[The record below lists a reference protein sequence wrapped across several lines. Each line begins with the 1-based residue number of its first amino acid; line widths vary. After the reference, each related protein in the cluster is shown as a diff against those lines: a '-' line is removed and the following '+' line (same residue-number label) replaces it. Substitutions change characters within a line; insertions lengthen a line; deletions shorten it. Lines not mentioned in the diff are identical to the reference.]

1 MLKELINKYHRV
13 TVLFSFSFDEDS
25 TGVALAIYNILKNY
39 KKSVEI
45 VSYNKKDIPI
55 YLDFLPNFSK
65 IKDKIDFDNSLIIYC
80 DKRCVNLFNLNNREI
95 LNLDF
100 YKKSQNYTS
109 MWEIAFKLFKS
120 DFVIDRNSATC
131 FYTSFLLDIKY
142 FKTNSLTKEVF
153 DVSSDIIADDIDI
166 SEISY
171 NLNQRKSL
179 SSLRI
184 LGSTLQELTLHC
196 NGEVSIMIVT
206 KENIKKSGA
215 KYSDLL
221 EVVNYGISLVTVKI
235 SIVLIELDNSIYI
248 YLRGKKDIDVLSLAL
263 NYGGSGEKM
272 ASYFEIK
279 IDNIEVFL
287 KDLINNIKE
296 MELLNEIQTK

>member
-1 MLKELINKYHRV
+1 MLKYKTYNIKELIDRHHRV
-13 TVLFSFSFDEDS
+13 TIIFSFSFDGDS
-25 TGVALAIYNILKNY
+25 TGVALGIYAILKRY
-39 KKSVEI
+39 KKSVE
-45 VSYNKKDIPI
+45 VVTHNKKDIPI

-65 IKDKIDFDNSLIIYC
+65 IKDKIDFDDSLIIYC
-80 DKRCVNLFNLNNREI
+80 DSQSTNLFNLDNREI
-95 LNLDF
+95 LTLD
-100 YKKSQNYTS
+100 YISIWKVT
-109 MWEIAFKLFKS
+109 FKLFKPY
-120 DFVIDRNSATC
+120 FVIDKSSATC
-131 FYTSFLLDIKY
+131 FYTSFLLDTQF
-142 FKTNSLTKEVF
+142 FKTNSLSKEAF
-153 DVSSDIIADDIDI
+153 DVSWDIIADGIDI

-184 LGSTLQELTLHC
+184 LVSTLQELTLRC

-206 KENIKKSGA
+206 KENMKKSGA

-221 EVVNYGISLVTVKI
+221 EIINYGISLVTVKI
-235 SIVLIELDNSIYI
+235 SIVLIELDNSVHVS
-248 YLRGKKDIDVLSLAL
+248 LQSKRNIDVSTLAL
-263 NYGGSGEKM
+263 HYSKKGEK
-272 ASYFEIK
+272 STSNFEIT